1 MGEIGIVRGVQQH
14 ESDPRKEESMPTVL
28 VVEDQ
33 EDIQSLLKDVLGEI
47 YRIIQ
52 VTTGGEALLAS
63 SRRNPT

>member
-1 MGEIGIVRGVQQH
+1 
-14 ESDPRKEESMPTVL
+14 MPTVL

-47 YRIIQ
+47 HRIIQ

>member
-1 MGEIGIVRGVQQH
+1 
-14 ESDPRKEESMPTVL
+14 MPTVL

-47 YRIIQ
+47 HRIIQ
-52 VTTGGEALLAS
+52 VTTGAQALLAS